1 MIVDNFYTAEQLSIF
16 LEGAQTLKSISHYIA
31 LLILASTGMRK
42 GEALGLTWKDIDFIN
57 CRITI
62 NKTRD
67 YDGLRP
73 QKLIIVTAL

>member
-1 MIVDNFYTAEQLSIF
+1 MIVDNFYTAEQLSNF
-16 LEGAQTLKSISHYIA
+16 LEGAWACLKVLHYTA

-42 GEALGLTWKDIDFIN
+42 GEALGLTWKDIGFYQS
-57 CRITI
+57 RITI

-73 QKLIIVTAL
+73 PKTNNSYQL